1 MVRSYI
7 KLFQITGKT
16 VEFNSREKVKLV
28 VADSMPEK
36 PDKALNEH
44 KRSCIDALVSSLEAM
59 LS

>member
-1 MVRSYI
+1 M
-7 KLFQITGKT
+7 FQITGKT